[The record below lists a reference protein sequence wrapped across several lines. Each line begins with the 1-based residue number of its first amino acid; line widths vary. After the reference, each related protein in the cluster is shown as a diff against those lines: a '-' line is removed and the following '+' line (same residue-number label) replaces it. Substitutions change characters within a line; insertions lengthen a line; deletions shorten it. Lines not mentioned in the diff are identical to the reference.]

1 MKCPCSMGYLLGY
14 DGVER
19 FVQAGNKA
27 PLCLPPRKCLTFPTC
42 FARLVVHA
50 TKHPFSDVISQ
61 LVYQGK
67 QRKDVTDACAV
78 HQNANSTFGNVHRCI
93 HITMER
99 VSRQTPFSF
108 LT

>member
-1 MKCPCSMGYLLGY
+1 MGYLLGY

-27 PLCLPPRKCLTFPTC
+27 PLCLPPSKCLTFPD
-42 FARLVVHA
+42 RLGRLATHA
-50 TKHPFSDVISQ
+50 TKHLFSDVINQ

-67 QRKDVTDACAV
+67 QRKHVSDTCMLHVATLG
-78 HQNANSTFGNVHRCI
+78 NAQGCI
-93 HITMER
+93 HVTVSEP
-99 VSRQTPFSF
+99 VSRHAYFLF